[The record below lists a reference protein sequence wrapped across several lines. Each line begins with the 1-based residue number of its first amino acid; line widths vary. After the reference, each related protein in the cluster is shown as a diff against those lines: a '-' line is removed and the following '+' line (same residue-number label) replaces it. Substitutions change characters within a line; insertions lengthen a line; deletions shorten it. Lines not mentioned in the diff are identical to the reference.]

1 MALGSAPDPSTFQDG
16 RVCRGP
22 SRPRP
27 EAGGG
32 GEGPGAGGRVGAAPA
47 SPPPRPRPEAHF
59 KLPPPLSAAQCAAG
73 EPGDAGDW
81 RAPRL
86 PGGRVGPAGTP
97 TAAGEGVPRGVR
109 PRPRPRPPAS
119 PWPRPSAAEGL
130 PRAPRPRAPRAPGH
144 PPPGPGAPRRPPARG
159 APHSASVSAPSARGR
174 RLPSARPASGAMG
187 CGNSTATS
195 AGTGRGP
202 AGAAKD
208 ATEESI
214 TEDDKRR
221 NYGGVYVGLPSE
233 AVNMISNQTKTVRKT
248 CSLRFGRNC
257 IPWDIIMC
265 TEISKEILNS
275 LLLRLPSPPKFL
287 SL

>member
-1 MALGSAPDPSTFQDG
+1 MGAG
-16 RVCRGP
+16 
-22 SRPRP
+22 
-27 EAGGG
+27 EA
-32 GEGPGAGGRVGAAPA
+32 EGQGAGGWGAAPA
-47 SPPPRPRPEAHF
+47 SPAPQAHF

-73 EPGDAGDW
+73 EPGGRRGLARAAVAGVT
-81 RAPRL
+81 
-86 PGGRVGPAGTP
+86 GGAGGDP
-97 TAAGEGVPRGVR
+97 DRGRGGGPRGFR
-109 PRPRPRPPAS
+109 PRPALAAPLGGGRGCLAPPAPALPRPPA
-119 PWPRPSAAEGL
+119 
-130 PRAPRPRAPRAPGH
+130 PRAP
-144 PPPGPGAPRRPPARG
+144 PPAPGAPRRPPARG

-233 AVNMISNQTKTVRKT
+233 AVNMISNQTKTVRK
-248 CSLRFGRNC
+248 N
-257 IPWDIIMC
+257 
-265 TEISKEILNS
+265 
-275 LLLRLPSPPKFL
+275 
-287 SL
+287 